1 MIKWNCNFNIA
12 DSTIQLAEAFVK
24 VVDYKNIN
32 THSIVNIIITD
43 VTGEIL
49 VKEYS
54 QEFQRTFENVDEI
67 YEELLLDY
75 ENVEIV
81 N

>member
-24 VVDYKNIN
+24 VVDYENIN
-32 THSIVNIIITD
+32 DHSIVNIIITD

-54 QEFQRTFENVDEI
+54 KEYSRTFLNNNEI

-75 ENVEIV
+75 ENAEIV

>member
-12 DSTIQLAEAFVK
+12 ESTIQLAEAFVK
-24 VVDYKNIN
+24 VVDYENIN
-32 THSIVNIIITD
+32 DHSIVNIIITD

-54 QEFQRTFENVDEI
+54 KEYSRTFLNNNEI